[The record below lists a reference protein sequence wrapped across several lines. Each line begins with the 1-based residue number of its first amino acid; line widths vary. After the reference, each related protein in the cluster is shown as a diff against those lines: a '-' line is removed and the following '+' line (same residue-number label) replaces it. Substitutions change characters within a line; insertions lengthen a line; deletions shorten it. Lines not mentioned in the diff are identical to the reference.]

1 MRTKWQIGLAA
12 VGSVIVGIAAVF
24 LYRVPLAGAY
34 LCPTCY
40 GFSRIAPG
48 IYDERTATSIESR
61 ALLTAIAE
69 AEPLLANVYMK
80 TKAPLP
86 VIFACKSH
94 TCYTRLRGGRDK
106 AAAFANW
113 AIRVSPEG
121 RNTTIL
127 THELAHVELYERLGS
142 STLYSSSLP
151 TWFDEGLAVMVS
163 RDERYLT
170 TDAAGK
176 LLCKTGINRPL
187 PEDLNSWIGEAEID
201 HQTLY
206 AQAGCRVLTWWN
218 RENSP
223 RAVINLIDAL
233 RSGKTFATV
242 FPVNQ

>member
-1 MRTKWQIGLAA
+1 MGKKWQIGLVVLGTVTVGLTAA
-12 VGSVIVGIAAVF
+12 F
-24 LYRVPLAGAY
+24 FYLVPVSGAY
-34 LCPTCY
+34 ICPTCY

-48 IYDERTATSIESR
+48 IYDERTAHSSDSQ
-61 ALLTAIAE
+61 ALLSAIAE
-69 AEPLLANVYMK
+69 AEPLLASVYMK
-80 TKAPLP
+80 TEAPLP
-86 VIFACKSH
+86 VIFACKSSA
-94 TCYTRLRGGRDK
+94 CYTRLGGGRDK

-142 STLYSSSLP
+142 SALYSSSMP

-163 RDERYLT
+163 RDERYLA

-176 LLCKTGINRPL
+176 LTCKTGVNTPL
-187 PEDLNSWIGEAEID
+187 PEELNSWIGEVEID

-206 AQAGCRVLTWWN
+206 AAAGCRVLSWWN

-223 RAVINLIDAL
+223 RAIINLIDAL
-233 RSGKTFATV
+233 RSGKTFAHK
-242 FPVNQ
+242 FPTDQ